1 LEHTTDLLTEQAMQ
15 FSHANGHVVRFD
27 GRSMLFHVPTS
38 ALFELDELG
47 AAIVDL
53 VQREPHCD
61 LEVLSSR
68 LAGRFTSR
76 EIAEFTD
83 QLSRLEVLQRPGALR
98 PINPGPVNVASYPLS
113 TIVLNVNTGC
123 NLGCTYCYKEDLAV
137 PARGERMSFETASRS
152 VDLLLEQAAGRSK
165 VGVVFFGGE
174 PLTNVPLIKQVVD
187 YAERR
192 GHETDKAVD
201 FSLTTNATL
210 LTPELISYLDAHRFG
225 ISVSIDGPRAVHD
238 RNRRTVGGRGT
249 YEVVARKAR
258 LLLERYRSKP
268 VGARV
273 TLTAGTT
280 EVEAIHE
287 HLRGEVGFHE
297 VGYAP
302 VTAAGTAG
310 HALSDAELAE
320 VHAGFERLGAKYLA
334 AALTG
339 HNTGFSNLHQLMT
352 DLHEGRR
359 KSLPCG
365 AGVGLLAV
373 DRKGDL
379 NLCHRFTGSALET
392 FGNVESGIDAARLG
406 AFLGRAS
413 DREGTDCSTCHIRN
427 LCAGGCYHES
437 WVRYGDPHHRTY
449 HYCDLLRR
457 WVDFG
462 IRVYTE
468 IAARNPRF
476 FNTHIE
482 PRRAVA

>member
-1 LEHTTDLLTEQAMQ
+1 MQ
-15 FSHANGHVVRFD
+15 FNPANGHVVRFD
-27 GRSMLFHVPTS
+27 GRAMLFHVPTS

-47 AAIVDL
+47 AAVIECAQRDSQADSSALESRFGRDAVSACVD
-53 VQREPHCD
+53 
-61 LEVLSSR
+61 
-68 LAGRFTSR
+68 
-76 EIAEFTD
+76 EFT
-83 QLSRLEVLQRPGALR
+83 RLEVLQETDGLR
-98 PINPGPVNVASYPLS
+98 PINPQALKVENYPLS

-123 NLGCTYCYKEDLAV
+123 NLSCRYCYKEDLAV
-137 PARGERMSFETASRS
+137 PARGERMSFEIASRS
-152 VDLLLEQAAGRSK
+152 VDLLLRQAAARSR
-165 VGVVFFGGE
+165 VGIVFFGGE
-174 PLTNVPLIKQVVD
+174 PLTNVALIRQVVD
-187 YAERR
+187 YALPRARAE
-192 GHETDKAVD
+192 EKSVD

-210 LTPELISYLDAHRFG
+210 LTPELIEYFDAHRFG

-249 YEVVARKAR
+249 YDVVARKVR
-258 LLLERYRSKP
+258 LLLERYRSRP

-280 EVEAIHE
+280 EIEAIHA
-287 HLRGEVGFHE
+287 HLRGELGFHE

-302 VTAAGTAG
+302 VTASAGAA
-310 HALSDAELAE
+310 HALSEVELTE
-320 VHAGFERLGAKYLA
+320 VYAAFERLGEQYLA

-373 DRKGDL
+373 DRKGGL
-379 NLCHRFTGSALET
+379 NLCHRFTGSELPT
-392 FGNVESGIDAARLG
+392 FGDVDTGIDGVQLG
-406 AFLGRAS
+406 QFLGRAA
-413 DREGTDCSTCHIRN
+413 DRSGTHCATCRIRN

-437 WVRYGDPHHRTY
+437 WLRYGDPHHRTY

-462 IRVYTE
+462 IRIYSE
-468 IAARNPRF
+468 IVARNPRF
-476 FNTHIE
+476 LNAHIE

>member
-1 LEHTTDLLTEQAMQ
+1 MQ
-15 FSHANGHVVRFD
+15 FNPANGHVVRFD
-27 GRSMLFHVPTS
+27 GRAMLFHVPTS
-38 ALFELDELG
+38 ALFELDEVG
-47 AAIVDL
+47 AAVIESVRRGP
-53 VQREPHCD
+53 QISSTA
-61 LEVLSSR
+61 LESR
-68 LAGRFTSR
+68 FGRDAVSACVEELT
-76 EIAEFTD
+76 
-83 QLSRLEVLQRPGALR
+83 RLEVLQETDALR
-98 PINPGPVNVASYPLS
+98 PINPQALKVEDYPLS

-123 NLGCTYCYKEDLAV
+123 NLSCRYCYKEDLAV
-137 PARGERMSFETASRS
+137 PARGERMSFEVASRS
-152 VDLLLEQAAGRSK
+152 VDLLLKQAAARSR
-165 VGVVFFGGE
+165 VGIVFFGGE
-174 PLTNVPLIKQVVD
+174 PLTNVALIRQVVD
-187 YAERR
+187 YALPRARAE
-192 GHETDKAVD
+192 EKQVD

-210 LTPELISYLDAHRFG
+210 LTPELIEYFDAYRFG

-249 YEVVARKAR
+249 YDVVARKVR
-258 LLLERYRSKP
+258 LLLERYRSRP

-287 HLRGEVGFHE
+287 HLRGELGFHE

-302 VTAAGTAG
+302 VTASAGAA
-310 HALSDAELAE
+310 HALSEAELTE
-320 VHAGFERLGAKYLA
+320 VYAGFERLGEQYLA
-334 AALTG
+334 AALKG

-373 DRKGDL
+373 DRKGGL
-379 NLCHRFTGSALET
+379 NLCHRFTGSELPT
-392 FGNVESGIDAARLG
+392 FGDVETGIDGVQLG
-406 AFLGRAS
+406 QFLGRAA
-413 DREGTDCSTCHIRN
+413 DRSGTHCATCRIRN

-437 WVRYGDPHHRTY
+437 YLRYGDPHHRTY

-462 IRVYTE
+462 IRIYSE
-468 IAARNPRF
+468 IVARNPRF
-476 FNTHIE
+476 LNAHIE

>member
-1 LEHTTDLLTEQAMQ
+1 MIFNQ
-15 FSHANGHVVRFD
+15 ANGHCVRFD
-27 GRSMLFHVPTS
+27 GRAMLLHVPTT

-47 AAIVDL
+47 AAVLDL
-53 VQREPHCD
+53 AQSSTSFD
-61 LEVLSSR
+61 LAQVTDR
-68 LAGRFTSR
+68 LAGRFERAQIT
-76 EIAEFTD
+76 EFIRKLT
-83 QLSRLEVLQRPGALR
+83 QLEVLQAEESGRAV
-98 PINPGPVNVASYPLS
+98 NPGRVDVEAYPLS

-137 PARGERMSFETASRS
+137 PARGERMSFETAARS
-152 VDLLLEQAAGRSK
+152 VDLLLRQAQQRSR

-174 PLTNVPLIKQVVD
+174 PLTNVALIRQVVE
-187 YAERR
+187 YAQRR
-192 GHETDKAVD
+192 AGDSGKLVD

-210 LTPELISYLDAHRFG
+210 LTADLVDYFDANRFG
-225 ISVSIDGPRAVHD
+225 ISVSIDGPQAVHD

-249 YEVVARKAR
+249 YEVVARKVR
-258 LLLERYRSKP
+258 MLLGRYRSKP

-273 TLTAGTT
+273 TLTRGTT
-280 EVEAIHE
+280 EVEGIHE
-287 HLRGEVGFHE
+287 HLRDELGFHE

-302 VTAAGTAG
+302 VTAAADAG
-310 HALSDAELAE
+310 HALSARELVD
-320 VHAGFERLGAKYLA
+320 VHAAFERLGEKYLA
-334 AALTG
+334 AALVG
-339 HNTGFSNLHQLMT
+339 RNTGFSNLHQLMT

-379 NLCHRFTGSALET
+379 NLCHRFTGSALPT
-392 FGNVESGIDAARLG
+392 FGSVETGIDTQRLG
-406 AFLGRAS
+406 DFLGRAS
-413 DREGTDCSTCHIRN
+413 DRAGTDCSTCRIRN

-468 IAARNPRF
+468 ITTRNPAF
-476 FNTHIE
+476 LKTHIE
-482 PRRAVA
+482 PRRAMQ

>member
-1 LEHTTDLLTEQAMQ
+1 MQ
-15 FSHANGHVVRFD
+15 FNQANGHVVHLD
-27 GRSMLFHVPTS
+27 GRAMLFHVPTS

-47 AAIVDL
+47 AAVFEL
-53 VQREPHCD
+53 AQREPD
-61 LEVLSSR
+61 ADVATLTQRLETRFASHEVSGFLSQ
-68 LAGRFTSR
+68 LAH
-76 EIAEFTD
+76 
-83 QLSRLEVLQRPGALR
+83 LEVLQRPEGLR
-98 PINPGPVNVASYPLS
+98 PINPRQVNVESYPLS

-137 PARGERMSFETASRS
+137 PARGERMSFATASRS
-152 VDLLLEQAAGRSK
+152 VDLLLQQAAERNK
-165 VGVVFFGGE
+165 VGIVFFGGE
-174 PLTNVPLIKQVVD
+174 PLTNVPLIRQVVE
-187 YAERR
+187 YAEKRAL
-192 GHETDKAVD
+192 EESKQVD

-210 LTPELISYLDAHRFG
+210 LTPELIDYFDAHRFG
-225 ISVSIDGPRAVHD
+225 VSVSMDGPRAVHD

-249 YEVVARKAR
+249 YDVVARKVR

-280 EVEAIHE
+280 EVQAIHA
-287 HLRGEVGFHE
+287 HLHDELGFHE

-302 VTAAGTAG
+302 VTAASTAG
-310 HALSDAELAE
+310 HALSETELSQVYTA
-320 VHAGFERLGAKYLA
+320 FERLGEDYLQ
-334 AALTG
+334 AALAG
-339 HNTGFSNLHQLMT
+339 RNTGFSNLHQLMT

-379 NLCHRFTGSALET
+379 NLCHRFTGSDLPT
-392 FGNVESGIDAARLG
+392 FGNVDTGIDRQRLG
-406 AFLGRAS
+406 AFLGRAA
-413 DREGTDCSTCHIRN
+413 DRTGTDCSTCHIRN

-462 IRVYTE
+462 IRVYAE

-476 FNTHIE
+476 LNAHIE

>member
-1 LEHTTDLLTEQAMQ
+1 MQ
-15 FSHANGHVVRFD
+15 FNPANGHILRFD
-27 GRSMLFHVPTS
+27 GRAMLFHVPTS

-47 AAIVDL
+47 AAVIESAR
-53 VQREPHCD
+53 REPQANSTA
-61 LEVLSSR
+61 LESR
-68 LAGRFTSR
+68 FGRDAVSACVGELT
-76 EIAEFTD
+76 
-83 QLSRLEVLQRPGALR
+83 RLEVLQETAELR
-98 PINPGPVNVASYPLS
+98 PINPQALNVEDYPLS

-123 NLGCTYCYKEDLAV
+123 NLSCRYCYKEDLAV
-137 PARGERMSFETASRS
+137 PARGERMSFEVAARS
-152 VDLLLEQAAGRSK
+152 VDLLLKQAAARSR
-165 VGVVFFGGE
+165 VGIVFFGGE
-174 PLTNVPLIKQVVD
+174 PLTNVALIRQVVD
-187 YAERR
+187 YALPRARAE
-192 GHETDKAVD
+192 EKTVD

-210 LTPELISYLDAHRFG
+210 LTPELIEYFDAHRFG

-249 YEVVARKAR
+249 YDVVARKVR
-258 LLLERYRSKP
+258 LLLERYRSRP

-280 EVEAIHE
+280 EVEAIHA
-287 HLRGEVGFHE
+287 HLRGELGFHE

-302 VTAAGTAG
+302 VTASAGAA
-310 HALSDAELAE
+310 HALSEAELTA
-320 VHAGFERLGAKYLA
+320 VYAAFERLGEQYLA
-334 AALTG
+334 AALKG

-373 DRKGDL
+373 DRKGGL
-379 NLCHRFTGSALET
+379 NLCHRFTGSELPT
-392 FGNVESGIDAARLG
+392 FGDVDTGIDGAQLG
-406 AFLGRAS
+406 EFLGRAA
-413 DREGTDCSTCHIRN
+413 DRSGTHCATCRIRN

-437 WVRYGDPHHRTY
+437 WLRYGDPHHRTY

-462 IRVYTE
+462 IRIYSE
-468 IAARNPRF
+468 IVARNPRF
-476 FNTHIE
+476 LNAHIE

>member
-1 LEHTTDLLTEQAMQ
+1 MI
-15 FSHANGHVVRFD
+15 FNHANGHVLRFD
-27 GRSMLFHVPTS
+27 GRAMLFHVPTT
-38 ALFELDELG
+38 ALFHLDDLG
-47 AAIVDL
+47 EAVIDIA
-53 VQREPHCD
+53 QRSAQRDVESFIGA
-61 LEVLSSR
+61 LE
-68 LAGRFTSR
+68 GRFDGAQVR
-76 EIAEFTD
+76 GFVE
-83 QLSRLEVLQRPGALR
+83 QLAQLEVLQGDGVAR
-98 PINPGPVNVASYPLS
+98 PVNPRRVDVESYPLS

-137 PARGERMSFETASRS
+137 PARGERMDFGTASRS
-152 VDLLLEQAAGRSK
+152 VELLLTQAAERNR
-165 VGVVFFGGE
+165 VGIVFFGGE
-174 PLTNVPLIKQVVD
+174 PLTNMPLIRQVVD

-192 GHETDKAVD
+192 GAETGKQVD

-210 LTPELISYLDAHRFG
+210 LNPDIIEFFDAHRFG
-225 ISVSIDGPRAVHD
+225 ISVSIDGPRAIHD
-238 RNRRTVGGRGT
+238 RHRRTVGGRGT
-249 YEVVARKAR
+249 YDVVSRKVR
-258 LLLERYRSKP
+258 MLLDRYRSKP

-273 TLTAGTT
+273 TLTGGTI
-280 EVEAIHE
+280 EVEQIHE
-287 HLRGEVGFHE
+287 HLRGEIGFHE

-302 VTAAGTAG
+302 VTAADKVS
-310 HALSDAELAE
+310 HALTDEELLA
-320 VHAGFERLGAKYLA
+320 VHAAFERLGEKYLE

-379 NLCHRFTGSALET
+379 NLCHRFTGSELPT
-392 FGNVESGIDAARLG
+392 FGNVDSGIDGGRLG
-406 AFLGRAS
+406 AFLSRAS
-413 DREGTDCSTCHIRN
+413 DREGTHCATCRIRN

-437 WVRYGDPHHRTY
+437 YVRYGDPHHRTY

-468 IAARNPRF
+468 ITLRNPAF
-476 FNTHIE
+476 FPQHIE
-482 PRRAVA
+482 PRRALS

>member
-1 LEHTTDLLTEQAMQ
+1 MLQLNR
-15 FSHANGHVVRFD
+15 SNGHVVRVED
-27 GRSMLFHVPTS
+27 RALLFHVPTS

-47 AAIVDL
+47 RAVIEAAERTPPGASPPP
-53 VQREPHCD
+53 Q
-61 LEVLSSR
+61 
-68 LAGRFTSR
+68 LAARFGAAAV
-76 EIAEFTD
+76 EACIAELT
-83 QLSRLEVLQRPGALR
+83 RLEVLQSPAAARAV
-98 PINPGPVNVASYPLS
+98 NPAPPDIAAYPLS

-137 PARGERMSFETASRS
+137 PARGERMSFEVAARS
-152 VDLLLEQAAGRSK
+152 VDLLLKQAQERAR
-165 VGVVFFGGE
+165 VGIVFFGGE
-174 PLTNVPLIKQVVD
+174 PLTNMPLIRQVVE
-187 YAERR
+187 YAQPRAAAL
-192 GHETDKAVD
+192 GKSVD

-210 LTPELISYLDAHRFG
+210 LDEERIAFFDAHRFG

-249 YEVVARKAR
+249 YEVVARKVR
-258 LLLERYRSKP
+258 LLLERYRSRP

-280 EVEAIHE
+280 EVEAIHA
-287 HLRGEVGFHE
+287 HLRGEFGFHE

-302 VTAAGTAG
+302 VTAGGSAG
-310 HALSDAELAE
+310 HALSEAELSEIYA
-320 VHAGFERLGAKYLA
+320 AFERMGMAYLA
-334 AALTG
+334 AALRG
-339 HNTGFSNLHQLMT
+339 ASTGFANLHQLMT

-373 DRKGDL
+373 DRRGGL
-379 NLCHRFTGSALET
+379 NLCHRFTGSQLPT
-392 FGNVESGIDAARLG
+392 FGDVEGGIAGERLG
-406 AFLGRAS
+406 EFLRRAAER
-413 DREGTDCSTCHIRN
+413 DGTHCATCRIRN

-462 IRVYTE
+462 IRIYSE
-468 IAARNPRF
+468 IIARNPRF
-476 FNTHIE
+476 LHAHIE

>member
-1 LEHTTDLLTEQAMQ
+1 MQ
-15 FSHANGHVVRFD
+15 FNHANGHVVRID

-47 AAIVDL
+47 ATVLDL
-53 VQREPHCD
+53 AGREPHAD
-61 LEVLSSR
+61 ALALATRLE
-68 LAGRFTSR
+68 AAAPGRFP
-76 EIAEFTD
+76 AGQVTD
-83 QLSRLEVLQRPGALR
+83 FLQQLAHLEVLQQPGGLR
-98 PINPGPVNVASYPLS
+98 PINPGRVNIESYPLS

-123 NLGCTYCYKEDLAV
+123 NLGCTYCYKEDLAT
-137 PARGERMSFETASRS
+137 PARGERMTFETAVRS
-152 VDLLLEQAAGRSK
+152 VDLLLKQAAARSK
-165 VGVVFFGGE
+165 VGIVFFGGE
-174 PLTNVPLIKQVVD
+174 PLTNMPLIRQVVS
-187 YAERR
+187 YAEERAR
-192 GHETDKAVD
+192 QESKEID

-210 LTPELISYLDAHRFG
+210 LTAELIDFFAAHRFG
-225 ISVSIDGPRAVHD
+225 ISVSMDGPQAVHD

-249 YEVVARKAR
+249 YEVVARKVR
-258 LLLERYRSKP
+258 LLLERYRARP

-280 EVEAIHE
+280 EVEAIHA
-287 HLRGEVGFHE
+287 HLRDELGFHE

-302 VTAAGTAG
+302 VTAADTAG
-310 HALSDAELAE
+310 HALSEAELAE
-320 VHAGFERLGAKYLA
+320 VYAGFERLGAQYLE
-334 AALTG
+334 AALAG
-339 HNTGFSNLHQLMT
+339 GNTGFSNLHQLMT

-379 NLCHRFTGSALET
+379 NLCHRFTGSALPT
-392 FGNVESGIDAARLG
+392 FGNVAAGIDRERLST
-406 AFLGRAS
+406 FLERATE
-413 DREGTDCSTCHIRN
+413 RTGTDCATCHIRN

-462 IRVYTE
+462 IRVYAG
-468 IAARNPRF
+468 IAAHNPGF
-476 FNTHIE
+476 FATHIE